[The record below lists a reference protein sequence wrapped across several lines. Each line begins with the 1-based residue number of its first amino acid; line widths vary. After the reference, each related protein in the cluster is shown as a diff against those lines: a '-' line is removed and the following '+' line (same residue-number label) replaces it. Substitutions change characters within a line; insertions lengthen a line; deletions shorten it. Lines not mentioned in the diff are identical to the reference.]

1 MREHARKPVPQG
13 PCASADL
20 TPSLDARLRATA
32 GGGAPLADSDRAHFE
47 PRFGVSLAHVR
58 VHSDP
63 DARTLT
69 NSLGAEGFTRGSDVY
84 LAKPP
89 QRSVL
94 AHELAHVAQ
103 RNPPDVLH
111 LQPAYDAKATA
122 KKINA
127 ALTART
133 VDTNA
138 LLAALGVHARDAT
151 QAASLKSEYKT
162 EFGKELEADL
172 KAKLKADTLSR
183 ALFLL
188 NGPVPE
194 TRRWSDVTIDQAGTE
209 EHKAKAGGGTI
220 SVHKGVDFTVTSD
233 SSKFTGAFSVAYSGT
248 GSADTHMLQTIWAEI
263 IATKRGKDKH
273 VARTGLGSAAGPMEL
288 TTNPKNPKM
297 KLDARPASPFYEEG
311 SSSARTATGLTIF
324 DRPSEFTH
332 VIMEEFDDG
341 ATKVVERD
349 HFDIFL
355 IQEEKPV
362 YYVSVV
368 VEWVYTSKTASTRT
382 TQVKSGKAVTALPA
396 MVKKQLVKQHP
407 KFEYIR

>member
-20 TPSLDARLRATA
+20 TTSLAARLRAA
-32 GGGAPLADSDRAHFE
+32 GAGAPLAESDRAHFE
-47 PRFGVSLAHVR
+47 PRLGVSLAHVR
-58 VHSDP
+58 VHVDP
-63 DARTLT
+63 EARTLT

-84 LAKPP
+84 IAKPP

-133 VDTNA
+133 VDKVA
-138 LLAALGVHARDAT
+138 LLAALAVHARDAT

-172 KAKLKADTLSR
+172 KAKKLDADTLSR

-188 NGPVPE
+188 HGPVPE
-194 TRRWSDVTIDQAGTE
+194 TRRWSDVTIDAAGTE
-209 EHKAKAGGGTI
+209 EHKANVGGGTI
-220 SVHKGVDFTVTSD
+220 SVHKGVDFTVKSD
-233 SSKFTGAFSVAYSGT
+233 SSKFTGAFSVAYSGA
-248 GSADTHMLQTIWAEI
+248 GSADTHVLQTIWAEI
-263 IATKRGKDKH
+263 VATKRGKDKH
-273 VARTGLGSAAGPMEL
+273 VPRSGLGTAAGPMEL
-288 TTNPKNPKM
+288 TTNPKSPNM

-382 TQVKSGKAVTALPA
+382 TLVKSGKAVTALPA

-407 KFEYIR
+407 RFEYIR